1 MSKNSPHPVDLHV
14 GNAIRNRRQAVGISM
29 QTLAERVGLT
39 YQQVAK
45 YELAQNRCSASMM
58 WTICRALG
66 IEVATLFEGFR
77 ERTPER
83 RARSGRG
90 VARTAA

>member
-1 MSKNSPHPVDLHV
+1 MKNTPHPVDLHV
-14 GNAIRNRRQAVGISM
+14 GNAIRSRRQAVGISM

-58 WTICRALG
+58 WTICKELG
-66 IEVATLFEGFR
+66 IEVAALFEGFS
-77 ERTPER
+77 ERSPKG
-83 RARSGRG
+83 RAKSGRG
-90 VARTAA
+90 VARAAA

>member
-1 MSKNSPHPVDLHV
+1 MSKNTPHPVDLHV
-14 GNAIRNRRQAVGISM
+14 GSRIRERRQAVGISM
-29 QTLAERVGLT
+29 QALAEKVGLT

-58 WTICRALG
+58 WTLCKVLG
-66 IEVATLFEGFR
+66 IEVSSLFDGFR
-77 ERTPER
+77 EPAPKR

-90 VARTAA
+90 FARASA

>member
-1 MSKNSPHPVDLHV
+1 MSKNSPHPVDPHV
-14 GNAIRNRRQAVGISM
+14 GTAIRERRQAVGISM

-58 WTICRALG
+58 WTICKELG
-66 IEVATLFEGFR
+66 IEVAALFEGFS
-77 ERTPER
+77 EPTKR

-90 VARTAA
+90 VSRAAA